1 MNWRLPLTLALLLGA
16 IATGWSVWRMSH
28 PADDGVLRTRPD
40 YVLRDYEITA
50 LDKQGKESFTL
61 RGPVLQRDPA
71 NRTMTLATPRFL
83 VPDRLG
89 RYWNVVAQ
97 QGFVPA
103 DGGQLELRGQVRA
116 DSPADAPP
124 PTRIETDWLALDLE
138 RNRARST
145 AAVTV
150 TRPGLTMRGTGLEAD
165 FDASRSRFSRRYA
178 PTMSRT
184 TEFAATVLA
193 LALLAA
199 GTAVARTSDRNQPM
213 DIEAARSDCGLGEN
227 ATCTFSGQATITQG
241 SLRIAAE
248 KAVVTQVAGKPSRA
262 QFSGG
267 VQLQQDMD
275 DGDHIDARSNSVDY
289 DMRNEVIVFTGN
301 VSIAQRRGSLSGERV
316 VYNLKTGQLE
326 SGGGTGG
333 GRVKMRILPKQAQPA
348 QDSGKGTP

>member
-1 MNWRLPLTLALLLGA
+1 
-16 IATGWSVWRMSH
+16 
-28 PADDGVLRTRPD
+28 
-40 YVLRDYEITA
+40 
-50 LDKQGKESFTL
+50 
-61 RGPVLQRDPA
+61 
-71 NRTMTLATPRFL
+71 
-83 VPDRLG
+83 
-89 RYWNVVAQ
+89 
-97 QGFVPA
+97 
-103 DGGQLELRGQVRA
+103 
-116 DSPADAPP
+116 
-124 PTRIETDWLALDLE
+124 
-138 RNRARST
+138 
-145 AAVTV
+145 
-150 TRPGLTMRGTGLEAD
+150 
-165 FDASRSRFSRRYA
+165 
-178 PTMSRT
+178 MSRT